1 MGQRGLPSPHLSYFM
16 AGTLQ
21 RLFSRAGFTLLRRGH
36 LASVATDGLYD
47 GIRYDS

>member
-1 MGQRGLPSPHLSYFM
+1 MWQRGPPFPHLSYIT
-16 AGTLQ
+16 ASTLQ

-47 GIRYDS
+47 RIRYDS